1 MRQKDKSVYKI
12 AMTGLLAALSYVA
25 FTFLQIKIMLPGG
38 DATSFHLGN
47 TICVLGALL
56 AGTMSGSLGGAI
68 GMTIGDLLDP
78 VYVIYAPKTFL
89 LKMLIGLIAGGIA
102 HGIGHINNIAGGI
115 AHGIGHINQ
124 QKDRGKILR
133 LAVIAS
139 VCGLGF
145 NVIADPLLGYV
156 YKVLIIGQPAAQVAL
171 TWNFITTGSNAVIS
185 AVAAVILY
193 MALRPVFAKAGLLPE
208 S

>member
-12 AMTGLLAALSYVA
+12 ALTGLLAALSDVA

-78 VYVIYAPKTFL
+78 VYVIYAPKTFI
-89 LKMLIGLIAGGIA
+89 LKMLIGL
-102 HGIGHINNIAGGI
+102 IAGGI

>member
-78 VYVIYAPKTFL
+78 VYVIYAPKTFI
-89 LKMLIGLIAGGIA
+89 LKMLIGL
-102 HGIGHINNIAGGI
+102 IAGGI

-124 QKDRGKILR
+124 QKDRGKIIR
-133 LAVIAS
+133 LAVISS
-139 VCGLGF
+139 VC
-145 NVIADPLLGYV
+145 
-156 YKVLIIGQPAAQVAL
+156 
-171 TWNFITTGSNAVIS
+171 
-185 AVAAVILY
+185 
-193 MALRPVFAKAGLLPE
+193 
-208 S
+208 